1 MIDYKSIIKKL
12 YPGANQN
19 VVDMFWD
26 ANNVLPQW
34 GINTLRRQASFLA
47 HVAVETGGFRYLEE
61 NLNYSAKRLT
71 EVWPNRFPTLASAE
85 PYAFNPQ
92 GLANKVYNGRMGNR
106 SNSMDGWIYRGRGLL
121 QVTGKYNV
129 SKIATLLSVDP
140 EIAASYLSDPQHALL
155 AAAATYKMLNVG
167 PAADTGDMR
176 TQTLRVNGG
185 LNGLNER
192 QIAYNRFSRALAAVA
207 APTVVGK
214 LSSEPDDGEA
224 LKQVSAADLRDNG
237 SRTIHATDQ
246 IKQAAIA
253 VGGSASAAAGAM
265 SQAQAV
271 ATQVQSISDGISSG
285 KSLVDQVTSHWQ
297 LFVIA
302 ASLVVI
308 IYFAFRTWQAA
319 SNAEAARVD
328 DARTGV
334 NLSR

>member
-1 MIDYKSIIKKL
+1 MIDYKSIIKKV

-26 ANNVLPQW
+26 ANEILPQW

-61 NLNYSAKRLT
+61 NLNYSAQRLT
-71 EVWPNRFPTLASAE
+71 EVWPNRFPTLASAK

-106 SNSMDGWIYRGRGLL
+106 ANSMDGWIYRGRGLL

-129 SKIATLLSVDP
+129 SKIANLLSVDP
-140 EIAASYLSDPQHALL
+140 EIAASYLTDPRHALQ

-176 TQTLRVNGG
+176 LQTLRVNGG

-192 QIAYNRFSRALAAVA
+192 QVAYNKFSRVLSAVA
-207 APTVVGK
+207 APTVVGTI
-214 LSSEPDDGEA
+214 SSKPDNDDD
-224 LKQVSAADLRDNG
+224 LKSITASDLRANG
-237 SRTIHATDQ
+237 SRTINATDH

-253 VGGSASAAAGAM
+253 VGGSASAAVGAM
-265 SQAQAV
+265 SQASAV
-271 ATQVQSISDGISSG
+271 VSQVQSISDGINSG
-285 KSLVDQVTSHWQ
+285 KGVIEEITSHWQ

-302 ASLVVI
+302 ASLIVI
-308 IYFAFRTWQAA
+308 IYFAFRAWQEA
-319 SNAEAARVD
+319 SKAEAARVD
-328 DARTGV
+328 DARTGA

>member
-1 MIDYKSIIKKL
+1 MIDYKSIIKKV

-26 ANNVLPQW
+26 ANEVFPQW

-61 NLNYSAKRLT
+61 NLNYSAQRLT
-71 EVWPNRFPTLASAE
+71 EVWPNRFPTLASAQ

-106 SNSMDGWIYRGRGLL
+106 PGSSDGWVYRGRGLL
-121 QVTGKYNV
+121 QLTGRYNV
-129 SKIATLLSVDP
+129 SKIASLLGVDP
-140 EIAASYLSDPQHALL
+140 EIAASYLTDMQHGLQ

-176 TQTLRVNGG
+176 TQTLRINGG

-192 QIAYNRFSRALAAVA
+192 QVAYNKFSRALAAVA
-207 APTVVGK
+207 APTVVGTI
-214 LSSEPDDGEA
+214 SSKPDDDDD
-224 LKQVSAADLRDNG
+224 LKSITASDLRANG

-253 VGGSASAAAGAM
+253 VGGSASAAVGAM
-265 SQAQAV
+265 SQASSVV
-271 ATQVQSISDGISSG
+271 AQVQSISDGVNSG
-285 KSLVDQVTSHWQ
+285 KGLVDQITSHWQ

-308 IYFAFRTWQAA
+308 IYFAFRAWQEA
-319 SNAEAARVD
+319 SKAEAARVD

>member
-1 MIDYKSIIKKL
+1 MIDYKSIIKKV

-19 VVDMFWD
+19 VIDMFWD
-26 ANNVLPQW
+26 ANEILPKW

-61 NLNYSAKRLT
+61 NLNYSAQRLT
-71 EVWPNRFPTLASAE
+71 EVWPNRFPTIASAK

-106 SNSMDGWIYRGRGLL
+106 PNSMDGWIYRGRGLL

-129 SKIATLLSVDP
+129 SKIATLLGVDP
-140 EIAASYLSDPQHALL
+140 KIAASYLTDPIHALL

-176 TQTLRVNGG
+176 LQTLRVNGG
-185 LNGLNER
+185 LNGLSER
-192 QIAYNRFSRALAAVA
+192 QVAYNKFSRALAAVA
-207 APTVVGK
+207 APTIVGK
-214 LSSEPDDGEA
+214 VSSEPDPDED
-224 LKQVSAADLRDNG
+224 LKAVTVADLRDNG
-237 SRTIHATDQ
+237 SRTINATDT

-253 VGGSASAAAGAM
+253 VGGSASAAVGAM
-265 SQAQAV
+265 SQASSVV
-271 ATQVQSISDGISSG
+271 AQVQSISDSVNSG
-285 KSLVDQVTSHWQ
+285 KGVIDQITSHWQ

-308 IYFAFRTWQAA
+308 IYFAVRTWQAA
-319 SNAEAARVD
+319 SKAEAARVD

>member
-1 MIDYKSIIKKL
+1 MIDYKSIIKKV

-26 ANNVLPQW
+26 ANEILPQW

-61 NLNYSAKRLT
+61 NLNYSAQRLT
-71 EVWPNRFPTLASAE
+71 EVWPNRFPTLASAK
-85 PYAFNPQ
+85 PYTFNPQ

-106 SNSMDGWIYRGRGLL
+106 PNSMDGWIYRGRGLL

-129 SKIATLLSVDP
+129 SKIATLLGVDP
-140 EIAASYLSDPQHALL
+140 EIAASYLTDPRHALE

-176 TQTLRVNGG
+176 LQTLRVNGG

-192 QIAYNRFSRALAAVA
+192 QVAYNKFSRALAAVA
-207 APTVVGK
+207 APTIVGK
-214 LSSEPDDGEA
+214 VSSEPDADED
-224 LKQVSAADLRDNG
+224 LKAVTVADLRDNG
-237 SRTIHATDQ
+237 SRTINATDH

-253 VGGSASAAAGAM
+253 VGGSASAAVGAM
-265 SQAQAV
+265 SQASTV
-271 ATQVQSISDGISSG
+271 VGQVQSISDGINSG
-285 KSLVDQVTSHWQ
+285 KGVIDQITSHWQ

-308 IYFAFRTWQAA
+308 IYFAVRTWQAA
-319 SNAEAARVD
+319 SKAEAARVD